1 MAERIDHGA
10 FSVVVTGAA
19 SPGGIGRAT
28 VERLAREGWNVGII
42 DRDGEGATGRA
53 EALTAEFGVQAAAAA
68 ADISDPVSVRAA
80 VDALEAAL
88 PPFYGV
94 VNLAGISAPT
104 PYLDSDDAEWRRV
117 LGINLD
123 GVHFTTQAV
132 ARRLVA
138 NGAGGRIV
146 SISSVSAQR
155 GGGSYSRTA
164 YSAAKAGILGFT
176 RSVARE
182 LGPFGITANAIAP
195 GAIDTA
201 FMGGELTDERRAAL
215 TADQL
220 ISRIG
225 TPDDVAGGI
234 AYLLGDDGGWIT
246 GQTLNINGGLYM

>member
-1 MAERIDHGA
+1 MSGIERGA
-10 FSVVVTGAA
+10 FTIVVTGAA

-28 VERLAREGWNVGII
+28 VERLAREGWNIGII
-42 DRDGEGATGRA
+42 DRDGEGAAARA
-53 EALTAEFGVQAAAAA
+53 TALREEFGVQASSAA
-68 ADISDPVSVRAA
+68 ADIADAASVRAA
-80 VDALEAAL
+80 VDALESAL
-88 PPFYGV
+88 PPFFGI
-94 VNLAGISAPT
+94 VNLAGISSPT
-104 PYLDSDDAEWRRV
+104 PYLEAEDAEWRRV

-123 GVHFTTQAV
+123 GVHFATQAV

-138 NGAGGRIV
+138 GGSGGRIV

-164 YSAAKAGILGFT
+164 YSTAKAGILGFT

-182 LGPFGITANAIAP
+182 LGPHGITANAIAP
-195 GAIDTA
+195 GAINTE
-201 FMGGELTDERRAAL
+201 FMGGALTEERIAAL

-220 ISRIG
+220 VSRIG

-234 AYLLGDDGGWIT
+234 AYLLGDDGAWIT